1 MKKERIWIAGL
12 VAVVMTL
19 ILLTGFTQ
27 RIVYETGSRNIFVS
41 ADMTNL
47 KQQGKNTQE
56 ALGILQDAGAD
67 VVTLEP
73 LTIKSLNKD
82 GRLELITYSSLF
94 INEDDISRQI
104 REALGDY
111 PMESDNLVAVVRD
124 SSLREFMSLEL
135 SYRYT
140 DYTNRFLEDGET
152 MVFAFQSLT
161 YHNDLIVGYDYLDL
175 ALVESVGMKAA
186 VFYPSYTFENPIYPK
201 YFNEFVNSNSVSFV
215 ILRNNPHD
223 NKQPLSDEMKATL
236 RTMDFTLVLWENEN
250 QIGNEHPYLYD
261 DFFSVMKYN
270 TVRGFHMDKLV
281 PHDQSLYRYRYY
293 QWFNS
298 AIERNTTFIHTNLLE
313 NPDVDLE
320 TNFNLTAKAI
330 SDFTSSMRGYEV
342 TSSREKMPYPYS
354 QNTMVM
360 AGGILALT
368 FLYLYLL
375 FFLRKTPAYFTES
388 YFGLMIVSVIASY
401 AFSEYLAAFY
411 ALAIML
417 FACFLLTV
425 LMFYLDKHMNG
436 KKKLFSILGATF
448 GILLC
453 AIISIAALL
462 GGIEFYTST
471 AFFYGVKISLLLP
484 ILVTICNAYMIYH
497 RDNISLKELPK
508 AMWSWMKQ
516 INKWILIPIGVVIL
530 LGLVYYLIRS
540 GKSNLI
546 LPMEDS
552 FRKWLTDVFY
562 IRPRFKEFLFG
573 YPAFA
578 LFLYFGVTNVK
589 TEWKILCGIFA
600 TVLFTSL
607 LNTFCHTFTAVTVSL
622 LRVVNGLLCGILV
635 SAVLI
640 GIVILIRHVILPKLQ
655 KKTK

>member
-27 RIVYETGSRNIFVS
+27 RIVYETGSRNVFVS

-56 ALGILQDAGAD
+56 ALNVLQDAGAD
-67 VVTLEP
+67 IVTLEP
-73 LTIKSLNKD
+73 LTVKNLNTS

-111 PMESDNLVAVVRD
+111 PMKPENLVAVVRD

-152 MVFAFQSLT
+152 MVFAFQDLT
-161 YHNDLIVGYDYLDL
+161 HDNDLIVGYDYLDL

-201 YFNEFVNSNSVSFV
+201 YFNEFINSNSVSFV
-215 ILRNNPHD
+215 ILRNNPYD
-223 NKQPLSDEMKATL
+223 NKKPMSDEMKATL

-250 QIGNEHPYLYD
+250 QIGNEHPYLYND
-261 DFFSVMKYN
+261 LFSVMKYN

-281 PHDQSLYRYRYY
+281 SHDQSLYRYRYY

-298 AIERNTTFIHTNLLE
+298 AIERNTTFIHTNILE

-330 SDFTSSMRGYEV
+330 SDFTNSMREYEV
-342 TSSREKMPYPYS
+342 ASSREKLPYPYS

-368 FLYLYLL
+368 LLYLYLL
-375 FFLRKTPAYFTES
+375 FFFRKTPSYFTES

-401 AFSEYLAAFY
+401 AFSKYLAAFY

-417 FACFLLTV
+417 FTCFLLTAV
-425 LMFYLDKHMNG
+425 MFYLDKNTSG
-436 KKKLFSILGATF
+436 KKKLFSILGAVF

-453 AIISIAALL
+453 AIIGIAALL

-484 ILVTICNAYMIYH
+484 ILATVYNAYIIYH
-497 RDNISLKELPK
+497 REQVSLKELPK
-508 AMWSWMKQ
+508 AMWNWMKQ
-516 INKWILIPIGVVIL
+516 VNKWILIPVGVVIL
-530 LGLVYYLIRS
+530 FGVVYYLIRS

-546 LPMEDS
+546 LPIEDN

-573 YPAFA
+573 YPTFS
-578 LFLYFGVTNVK
+578 LFLYFGITNVK
-589 TEWKILCGIFA
+589 TEWKILCGILA
-600 TVLFTSL
+600 TVLFTSV

-622 LRVVNGLLCGILV
+622 LRVVNGLACGLIV
-635 SAVLI
+635 SFVLI
-640 GIVILIRHVILPKLQ
+640 GIIILVRNVMIPKLQ
-655 KKTK
+655 KKA